1 MDLSSIT
8 FLDGAAFIT
17 GVVFLLLQVFHSK
30 WMWWFEIVTC
40 GLQTIIFIKA
50 GAWGNAAL
58 QIYFV
63 VMSVIGIFQW
73 KRDAKKVSAGK
84 IHINKLELRSTLTYI
99 VLLIAGGGAISLLLY
114 YTGSAS
120 PVLEGIVMILGIVAT
135 VWLTRSYIQQWY
147 LWFEVDALQVV
158 FNLVVG
164 NYTMAA
170 LYVFYFLAS
179 VAGLIYWKRNGEM
192 VSE

>member
-1 MDLSSIT
+1 M
-8 FLDGAAFIT
+8 
-17 GVVFLLLQVFHSK
+17 LLL
-30 WMWWFEIVTC
+30 
-40 GLQTIIFIKA
+40 
-50 GAWGNAAL
+50 
-58 QIYFV
+58 
-63 VMSVIGIFQW
+63 
-73 KRDAKKVSAGK
+73 
-84 IHINKLELRSTLTYI
+84 
-99 VLLIAGGGAISLLLY
+99 AGGGAISLLLY

-192 VSE
+192 VS